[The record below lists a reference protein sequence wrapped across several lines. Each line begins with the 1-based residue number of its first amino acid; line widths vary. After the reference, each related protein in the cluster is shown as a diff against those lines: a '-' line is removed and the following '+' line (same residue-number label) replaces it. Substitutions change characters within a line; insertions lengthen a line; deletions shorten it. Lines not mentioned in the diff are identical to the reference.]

1 MIDIVRISVP
11 DEVLTN
17 YDLAANMP
25 SSWTADQIFNKT
37 GIRSRHVLRPDE
49 QASDIAL
56 EAAKRV
62 IEERGCE
69 DIDFLLYCTEAPDFI
84 LPATACVIHHKLGL
98 ANRCGALDFN
108 LGCSGYVYGLAMA
121 NSLIAQGLARKV
133 LLLTADAYS
142 KMLAPDDRSTRTL
155 FGDAA
160 SATLLS
166 SDSKRKLHS
175 FSFGTDGSGAGFLI
189 NAAGGFRGA
198 GNNAPAQAD
207 AHHLRMDGPEI
218 FNFTL
223 RRVPEAISDTL
234 EKAGLRMEDID
245 HFVFHQA
252 NAFILEHLRKKL
264 NIPAGKLVMDLE
276 NYGNTVSSTIPLCLE
291 HMIDAGKLKSG
302 DKCLLLG
309 FGVGLSWASCIL
321 EW

>member
-1 MIDIVRISVP
+1 MQ
-11 DEVLTN
+11 
-17 YDLAANMP
+17 A
-25 SSWTADQIFNKT
+25 SWSPEQIFRKT
-37 GIRSRHVLRPDE
+37 GIRTRHILGKDE
-49 QASDIAL
+49 HASDIAFT
-56 EAAKRV
+56 AADK
-62 IEERGCE
+62 ILTERGRD
-69 DIDFLLYCTEAPDFI
+69 DIDFLLFCTEAPDFI
-84 LPATACVIHHKLGL
+84 LPATACVLHKRLGL
-98 ANRCGALDFN
+98 SDRCGALDFN
-108 LGCSGYVYGLAMA
+108 LGCSGYVYGLALA

-142 KMLAPDDRSTRTL
+142 KMMAPDDKSTRTL

-166 SDSKRKLHS
+166 ADSPRKLHG

-198 GNNAPAQAD
+198 TNNAPVQAD
-207 AHHLRMDGPEI
+207 ARYLRMDGPEI

-223 RRVPEAISDTL
+223 RRVPESIEDTL
-234 EKAGLRMEDID
+234 HKAGLTIDEVD
-245 HFVFHQA
+245 HFIFHQA

-264 NIPAGKLVMDLE
+264 KLPEDKFVIDLE

-291 HMIDAGKLKSG
+291 HMIDGNKLKAG